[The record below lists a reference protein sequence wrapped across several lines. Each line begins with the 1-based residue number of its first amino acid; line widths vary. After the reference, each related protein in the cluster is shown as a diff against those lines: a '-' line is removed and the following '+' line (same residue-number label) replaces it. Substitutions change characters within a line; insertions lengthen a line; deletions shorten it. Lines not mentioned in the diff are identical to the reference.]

1 MNGKAFLRW
10 WITNIPLMFMA
21 LVLAVIAWMVAV
33 EESDPTVEDVFPQ
46 TIPVTCSP
54 LPDSLV
60 LVGSGQDNII
70 AQVRVTLRAPQSV
83 WDILTADDFVAQVD
97 VTGLNAGHHEL
108 PVQVT
113 VKKQP
118 ARIVRIDPT
127 RITLELQSEVERAVP
142 VQVTIQGKPT
152 LGYLTR
158 TPIVTPR
165 EVVVHGPRS
174 YVEQVTSAVVQVSVQ
189 DASTDVEGTYRLRLV
204 DADKQVVPYVRTTT
218 DEVEVQV
225 PIELSVYYRPL
236 VIKVVLE
243 GQFASGY
250 RITDISV
257 DPPSV
262 TVFGAPNVIAALPG
276 YIETAPINL
285 DGVQDDVIARPA
297 LIVPPDVSL
306 VLDEQPVVRVSIDP
320 ILSSLTRVIT
330 PEIQGLGPGLT
341 ATVSPTTVEMIVSGP
356 MPLLD
361 SLQPEATRVVL
372 NLRDLSAGVYQL
384 EPQAIVP
391 VGVTA
396 QGVNPATVQVEITAV
411 PTSTTTLREKREE
424 GE

>member
-1 MNGKAFLRW
+1 M
-10 WITNIPLMFMA
+10 
-21 LVLAVIAWMVAV
+21 
-33 EESDPTVEDVFPQ
+33 
-46 TIPVTCSP
+46 
-54 LPDSLV
+54 
-60 LVGSGQDNII
+60 
-70 AQVRVTLRAPQSV
+70 
-83 WDILTADDFVAQVD
+83 
-97 VTGLNAGHHEL
+97 
-108 PVQVT
+108 
-113 VKKQP
+113 
-118 ARIVRIDPT
+118 
-127 RITLELQSEVERAVP
+127 
-142 VQVTIQGKPT
+142 
-152 LGYLTR
+152 GYLTR

>member
-21 LVLAVIAWMVAV
+21 LILAVIAWVVAV

-46 TIPVTCSP
+46 TIPVTYSP
-54 LPDSLV
+54 LPDGLV
-60 LVGSGQDNII
+60 LVGGSQDDVV
-70 AQVRVTLRAPQSV
+70 AQVRVSLRAPRSV
-83 WDILTADDFVAQVD
+83 WDTLNADDFMAQVD
-97 VTGLNAGHHEL
+97 VTGLSAGHHEL
-108 PVQVT
+108 PVQVI
-113 VKKQP
+113 VKRQP
-118 ARIVRIDPT
+118 ARIVRIDPAWV
-127 RITLELQSEVERAVP
+127 TLELQPEIERVVP

-158 TPIVTPR
+158 PPIVTPR

-174 YVEQVTSAVVQVSVQ
+174 YVEQVVNAGVQVSVQ
-189 DASTDVEGTYRLRLV
+189 DASTDVEGTYRLQLLDV
-204 DADKQVVPYVRTTT
+204 DDRVVPYVRTTT
-218 DEVEVQV
+218 DEVEVRV

-276 YIETAPINL
+276 YIETAPVNL
-285 DGVQDDVIARPA
+285 DGAQDDVVARPA

-306 VLDEQPVVRVSIDP
+306 VLDEQPVVRVSIEP

-341 ATVSPTTVEMIVSGP
+341 VTVSPTTVEMIVSGP

-372 NLRDLSAGVYQL
+372 NLHDLSPGVYQL

-391 VGVTA
+391 AEVSA
-396 QGVNPATVQVEITAV
+396 QGVNPATVQVEITVV
-411 PTSTTTLREKREE
+411 PTSTMMLGGKREE